1 MRRYSFLDII
11 LNKQFLDDTPIS
23 NFLFERILNKSKEH
37 TIKNKK
43 SHIFIT
49 GLARSG
55 TTILLNKLFQSSS
68 NTSLLYKNMPFIL
81 FPELANL
88 FSKSFYQ
95 KESKK
100 IHRYH
105 NDGIEI
111 NHNSPECFD
120 EIFFG

>member
-11 LNKQFLDDTPIS
+11 LNKQFLDDTQIS

-55 TTILLNKLFQSSS
+55 TTICLISYFNLQ
-68 NTSLLYKNMPFIL
+68 YKPFVQKY
-81 FPELANL
+81 A
-88 FSKSFYQ
+88 FYFIPQ
-95 KESKK
+95 
-100 IHRYH
+100 
-105 NDGIEI
+105 N
-111 NHNSPECFD
+111 
-120 EIFFG
+120 